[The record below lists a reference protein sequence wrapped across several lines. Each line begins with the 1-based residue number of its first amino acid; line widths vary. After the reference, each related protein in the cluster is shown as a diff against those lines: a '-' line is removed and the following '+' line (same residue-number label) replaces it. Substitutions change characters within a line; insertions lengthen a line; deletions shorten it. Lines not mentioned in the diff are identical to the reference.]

1 MSPREPRTGCVLRNL
16 ALLIAFSALAAGCNM
31 SGPGVARLGPPQQA
45 GTEHETTYDSSW
57 VNKAKPDAINTLD
70 NNQQLSVDIS
80 ERQLGVRYLDEDSKI
95 GDKYEP
101 AYEKRQREREEA
113 RKEAWRKRM
122 GLKTIKDEQKER
134 ESE

>member
-1 MSPREPRTGCVLRNL
+1 MV
-16 ALLIAFSALAAGCNM
+16 FSALAAGCNM
-31 SGPGVARLGPPQQA
+31 SGPGVARLGSPQQP

-70 NNQQLSVDIS
+70 NDQQLSVDLT
-80 ERQLGVRYLDEDSKI
+80 ERKLGVRYLDEDSKI

-101 AYEKRQREREEA
+101 AWEKRQREREEA
-113 RKEAWRKRM
+113 RKEAWRKR
-122 GLKTIKDEQKER
+122 GGIKTIKDEQKER

>member
-1 MSPREPRTGCVLRNL
+1 MPRIGPALRKIALVLV
-16 ALLIAFSALAAGCNM
+16 ISAFAAGCNM
-31 SGPGVARLGPPQQA
+31 SGPGVARLGAPQQP

-57 VNKAKPDAINTLD
+57 VNKDKPDAINTLD
-70 NNQQLSVDIS
+70 HDQELSVDIS
-80 ERQLGVRYLDEDSKI
+80 ERQVGVRYLDEDSKI

-101 AYEKRQREREEA
+101 AYMKRQREREEA
-113 RKEAWRKRM
+113 RREAWRKRM